1 MKLCN
6 PTGKG
11 IRSDIGGDG
20 HFGAS
25 RGNRTHQGLDFLCEP
40 GQVIRAAISGKLTR
54 SRPYMDDAFYVGC
67 GIWGKKYMVKMWYF
81 TPYEDLIHDEVKAG
95 QEIGIAQDISKKY
108 GGGMLPHI
116 HLGLWSLEP
125 TTLLNPEKYIIMI
138 TDEQIE
144 KLKEKGY

>member
-11 IRSDIGGDG
+11 IRSDSGGDG

-25 RGNRTHQGLDFLCEP
+25 RGDRKHNGLDFLCEP
-40 GQVIRAAISGKLTR
+40 GQVVRATISGKLTR
-54 SRPYMDDAFYVGC
+54 SRPYYNDVEYVGC

-81 TPYEDLIHDEVKAG
+81 VPYEDLILDEVKAG

-108 GGGMLPHI
+108 GGGMLPHL

-144 KLKEKGY
+144 KLKDKGY

>member
-11 IRSDIGGDG
+11 IRSDKQGDG

-40 GQVIRAAISGKLTR
+40 GQIVRAAISGKLSR
-54 SRPYMDDAFYVGC
+54 SRPYHNDTEYVGC

-81 TPYEDLIHDEVKAG
+81 TPYEDLIHDQVKAG
-95 QEIGIAQDISKKY
+95 QEIGLAQDISQKY
-108 GGGMLPHI
+108 GGSMLPHI

-138 TDEQIE
+138 TDKQIE
-144 KLKEKGY
+144 KLKKGGF

>member
-11 IRSDIGGDG
+11 IRSDSGGDG

-25 RGNRTHQGLDFLCEP
+25 RGDRKHNGLDFLCEP

-54 SRPYMDDAFYVGC
+54 SRPYYNDVEYVGC
-67 GIWGKKYMVKMWYF
+67 GIWGKGYMVKMWYF
-81 TPYEDLIHDEVKAG
+81 VPYEDLIHDQVKAG